1 MPLRLTPEGRLLM
14 AEDDKFLE
22 PITSEQQDEQ
32 ESLPVYEIITYPA
45 DYTLEVLV
53 EKWAKKQITVP
64 TLQRGYVWNQTQASK
79 LIESFLL
86 GLPVP
91 PVFLYQR
98 RKDNALLV
106 IDGHQRLRTIFYFFS
121 GLFGEAKVKGTRP
134 FVLVGLHEK
143 SPYLGETYQ
152 SLKEGNDTAF
162 NRLNNSVLRA
172 FLMRQIDPDD
182 DGSIFQV
189 FERLNS
195 GGVALNGQEIR
206 NCLYDGS
213 FNALLKKLNAL
224 PDWRSILGRK
234 RPDAR
239 MRDVELILRLLALLN
254 DGTNYKHP
262 MKQFL
267 NAFIKAHKELDDG
280 ETQKYTKQFADTA
293 KAIVKALGER
303 PFHIHRGLNA
313 AVCDSVFISFARHLN
328 DADGIDKTGMKS
340 HFKKLVADEKYAEYT
355 TKATT
360 NDEVVPSRIN
370 MAEEALF
377 GVTTKK

>member
-1 MPLRLTPEGRLLM
+1 M
-14 AEDDKFLE
+14 AEEDKFLE
-22 PITSEQQDEQ
+22 PITSEKEDEQ
-32 ESLPVYEIITYPA
+32 ESLPVYEILTYPA

-64 TLQRGYVWNQTQASK
+64 SLQRGYVWNQTQASK

-121 GLFGEAKVKGTRP
+121 GLFGEARVKGTKP

-152 SLKEGNDTAF
+152 SLKEGNAQAF

-172 FLMRQIDPDD
+172 FLMRQIDPED

-206 NCLYDGS
+206 NCLYDGT
-213 FNALLKKLNAL
+213 FNTLLKKLNTL
-224 PDWRSILGRK
+224 PEWRSILGRK
-234 RPDAR
+234 RLDAR
-239 MRDVELILRLLALLN
+239 MRDCELILRLIALLN
-254 DGTNYKHP
+254 DGKNYKHP

-267 NAFIKAHKELDDG
+267 NAFIKEHKELKDG
-280 ETQKYTKQFADTA
+280 ETQQYAKQFTDTA
-293 KAIVKALGER
+293 KAIVKTLGEK

-313 AVCDSVFISFARHLN
+313 AVCDSVFISFARHLD
-328 DADGIDKTGMKS
+328 DAKGIDSYRPGMKDR
-340 HFKKLVADEKYAEYT
+340 FKELVKDEKYGEYT

-360 NDEVVPSRIN
+360 NDEVVPNRIK
-370 MAEEALF
+370 MADKALF
-377 GVTTKK
+377 VASAKK

>member
-1 MPLRLTPEGRLLM
+1 MDE
-14 AEDDKFLE
+14 DKFLE
-22 PITSEQQDEQ
+22 PITSEKEDEQ
-32 ESLPVYEIITYPA
+32 ESLPVYEILTYPA

-53 EKWAKKQITVP
+53 EKWAKKQISVP
-64 TLQRGYVWNQTQASK
+64 SLQRGYVWNQTQASK

-98 RKDNALLV
+98 RKDNSLLV

-121 GLFGEAKVKGTRP
+121 GLFGEARVKGTKP

-152 SLKEGNDTAF
+152 SLKEGNAQAF

-172 FLMRQIDPDD
+172 FLMRQIDPED

-206 NCLYDGS
+206 NCLYDGT
-213 FNALLKKLNAL
+213 FNTLLKKLNML
-224 PDWRSILGRK
+224 PEWRLILGRK

-239 MRDVELILRLLALLN
+239 MRDVELILRLIALLN
-254 DGTNYKHP
+254 DGNQYKHP

-267 NAFIKAHKELDDG
+267 NAFIKAHKELQDG
-280 ETQKYTKQFADTA
+280 ETQQYTKQFTDTA
-293 KAIVKALGER
+293 KAVVKSLGER

-313 AVCDSVFISFARHLN
+313 AVCDSIFISFARHIN
-328 DADGIDKTGMKS
+328 DARGVDRPGMKER
-340 HFKKLVADEKYAEYT
+340 FRELVRNEKYAEYT

-360 NDEVVPSRIN
+360 NDEVVPNRID
-370 MAEEALF
+370 MAEKALF
-377 GVTTKK
+377 GVPAKK

>member
-14 AEDDKFLE
+14 DEDKFLE
-22 PITSEQQDEQ
+22 PITSEKEDEQ
-32 ESLPVYEIITYPA
+32 ESLPVYEILTYPA

-53 EKWAKKQITVP
+53 EKWAKKQILVP
-64 TLQRGYVWNQTQASK
+64 TLQRGYVWNQAQASR

-98 RKDNALLV
+98 RKDSALLV
-106 IDGHQRLRTIFYFFS
+106 IDGHQRLKTIFYFFS
-121 GLFGEAKVKGTRP
+121 GLFGEARAKGTRP
-134 FVLVGLHEK
+134 FVLVGLHPK
-143 SPYLGETYQ
+143 SPYLDQTYQ
-152 SLKEGNDTAF
+152 SLKENNAQAF

-172 FLMRQIDPDD
+172 FLMRQIEPED

-224 PDWRSILGRK
+224 QEWRLILGRK

-239 MRDVELILRLLALLN
+239 MRDVELILRLIALLN
-254 DGTNYKHP
+254 DGKNYKHP

-267 NAFIKAHKELDDG
+267 NNFIKAHKDLEDG
-280 ETQKYTKQFADTA
+280 ETQHFTKQFTDTA
-293 KAIVKALGER
+293 KTIVKSLGEK

-313 AVCDSVFISFARHLN
+313 AVCDSVFISFARHLG
-328 DADGIDKTGMKS
+328 DTKGFERPGMKDR
-340 HFKKLVADEKYAEYT
+340 FKELVKDEKYAEWT

-360 NDEVVPSRIN
+360 NDEVVPNRIN
-370 MAEEALF
+370 KADKTLF
-377 GVTTKK
+377 GVSAKK